1 MSEKNKARLG
11 AATPER
17 AKDRQT
23 YTDTATNPAY
33 KSTTSAPA
41 GQRSIAGLL
50 GVGRENA
57 ITRRDLERLTGLA
70 PREVSLAVERERRSG
85 VPILADGSGYYL
97 PKSFFGKIL
106 EPGGTLTIQLYLFMQ
121 KANYDEAF
129 AVAVVLLVIVLAIN
143 GLAKYLSHKFDVEKN
158 A

>member
-41 GQRSIAGLL
+41 GQRSIADLL

-57 ITRRDLERLTGLA
+57 ITRRDLERLTGLDG
-70 PREVSLAVERERRSG
+70 RSVRLLIERERRAG
-85 VPILADGSGYYL
+85 TPICSDNQNGYYL
-97 PKSFFGKIL
+97 PCCKSEK
-106 EPGGTLTIQLYLFMQ
+106 
-121 KANYDEAF
+121 DAF
-129 AVAVVLLVIVLAIN
+129 VASMRHRAREIERVA
-143 GLAKYLSHKFDVEKN
+143 AAVEK
-158 A
+158 AGEDVIGTEKQLSASC

>member
-1 MSEKNKARLG
+1 MRNKNKARPG

-17 AKDRQT
+17 VEGKRAIIG
-23 YTDTATNPAY
+23 AAVNPTVQ
-33 KSTTSAPA
+33 STTPAGA
-41 GQRSIAGLL
+41 GQRSIADLL

-97 PKSFFGKIL
+97 PASHDERAACVRSLRHRAREIL
-106 EPGGTLTIQLYLFMQ
+106 ITARSIERAEG
-121 KANYDEAF
+121 
-129 AVAVVLLVIVLAIN
+129 
-143 GLAKYLSHKFDVEKN
+143 
-158 A
+158 

>member
-33 KSTTSAPA
+33 KSTTRSPA
-41 GQRSIAGLL
+41 GQRSIADLL

-57 ITRRDLERLTGLA
+57 ITRRDLERLTGLDG
-70 PREVSLAVERERRSG
+70 RSVRLLIERERRAG
-85 VPILADGSGYYL
+85 TPILADNASGYYL
-97 PKSFFGKIL
+97 PASDYERAECVRSLRHRAREIMTTARAL
-106 EPGGTLTIQLYLFMQ
+106 ELAGL
-121 KANYDEAF
+121 DE
-129 AVAVVLLVIVLAIN
+129 
-143 GLAKYLSHKFDVEKN
+143 GDV
-158 A
+158 

>member
-33 KSTTSAPA
+33 KSTTRSPA
-41 GQRSIAGLL
+41 GQRSIADLL

-57 ITRRDLERLTGLA
+57 ITRRDLERLTGLDG
-70 PREVSLAVERERRSG
+70 RSVRLLIERERRAG
-85 VPILADGSGYYL
+85 TPILADSANGYYL
-97 PKSFFGKIL
+97 PASDYERAECVRSLRHRAREIMTTARAL
-106 EPGGTLTIQLYLFMQ
+106 ELAGL
-121 KANYDEAF
+121 DE
-129 AVAVVLLVIVLAIN
+129 
-143 GLAKYLSHKFDVEKN
+143 GDV
-158 A
+158 

>member
-1 MSEKNKARLG
+1 MAHKQKARPG

-23 YTDTATNPAY
+23 LCKATP
-33 KSTTSAPA
+33 STTQSTTPAPA
-41 GQRSIAGLL
+41 GQRSIADLL

-97 PKSFFGKIL
+97 PSSHDERAECVRSLRHRAREIMATARAL
-106 EPGGTLTIQLYLFMQ
+106 ELAGL
-121 KANYDEAF
+121 DE
-129 AVAVVLLVIVLAIN
+129 
-143 GLAKYLSHKFDVEKN
+143 GDV
-158 A
+158 

>member
-33 KSTTSAPA
+33 KSTTPAGA
-41 GQRSIAGLL
+41 GQRSIADLL

-57 ITRRDLERLTGLA
+57 ITRRDLERLTGLDG
-70 PREVSLAVERERRSG
+70 RSVRLLIERERRAG
-85 VPILADGSGYYL
+85 TPILADNASGYYL
-97 PKSFFGKIL
+97 PASDYERAECVRSLRHRAREIMTTARAL
-106 EPGGTLTIQLYLFMQ
+106 ELAGL
-121 KANYDEAF
+121 DE
-129 AVAVVLLVIVLAIN
+129 
-143 GLAKYLSHKFDVEKN
+143 GDV
-158 A
+158 

>member
-33 KSTTSAPA
+33 KSTTPAGA
-41 GQRSIAGLL
+41 GQRSIADLL

-57 ITRRDLERLTGLA
+57 IPRRDLERLTGLA

-97 PKSFFGKIL
+97 PSSHDERAACVRSLRHRAREIL
-106 EPGGTLTIQLYLFMQ
+106 ITARSIERAEG
-121 KANYDEAF
+121 
-129 AVAVVLLVIVLAIN
+129 
-143 GLAKYLSHKFDVEKN
+143 
-158 A
+158 